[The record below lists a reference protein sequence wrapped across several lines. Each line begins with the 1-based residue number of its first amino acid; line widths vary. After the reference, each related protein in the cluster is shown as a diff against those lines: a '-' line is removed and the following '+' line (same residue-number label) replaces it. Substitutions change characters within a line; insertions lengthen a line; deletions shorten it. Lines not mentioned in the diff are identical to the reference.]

1 MIPADVEKRI
11 SSVGIDVGTSTSH
24 LIFSELVL
32 RKDPNSRTEKFH
44 VAERNI
50 QYRGN
55 IFFTPLKVNNEI
67 NFEELTRIF
76 LNEYEKA
83 GKKTSD
89 IDTGAVIITGESA
102 KKENADQIIELLAR
116 ETGKFVAASAGPNFE
131 SIISA
136 YGSGAVKYSKNH
148 SCKVIHSDVGG
159 GTSNIAVINNG
170 EIISTAC
177 INVGGRLLV
186 FNEKDEIIKI
196 EAAGKIALDHC
207 KLDLGVGDL
216 ISYSQKVQIAYEM
229 TSALLEVIT
238 GQKMSKFTKK
248 LMMTPPLLTE
258 TIEGEN
264 FWSFSGGVAEYIYND
279 NIPIFNDLGYE
290 LGKEIRSRIE
300 KRYNRTCLEVPEKIR
315 ATVIGASEYTL
326 QVSGSTTFMS
336 PNTKE
341 TSFPIRNLPI
351 VTPCI
356 QRELLS
362 ETYVANQIST
372 ALQRLDL
379 LEGEDAIALAFHD
392 PVRTVYEKLTI
403 FSKGVVK
410 ALPKTITNN
419 KPIILIFNTDIGNS
433 VGNVLHRETG
443 VQNDILSIDEIF
455 LKEGDFIDIGQPI
468 VNNRVFPVVVKSL
481 IFG

>member
-1 MIPADVEKRI
+1 MIPTEVEKRI

-44 VAERNI
+44 VAERKI

-67 NFEELTRIF
+67 DLAELNQI
-76 LNEYEKA
+76 LLKEYEKA

-102 KKENADQIIELLAR
+102 KKENAEQIIELLAR

-136 YGSGAVKYSKNH
+136 YGSGAVKYSKNN

-159 GTSNIAVINNG
+159 GTSNIAVISDG

-177 INVGGRLLV
+177 INIGGRLLV

-196 EAAGKIALDHC
+196 EPAGRIALDHC
-207 KLDLGVGDL
+207 EYHLEVGDL
-216 ISYSQKVQIAYEM
+216 ISQSQKVHVACEL

-238 GQKMSKFTKK
+238 GQRMSKFTKK
-248 LMMTPPLLTE
+248 LMMTPPLSTKS
-258 TIEGEN
+258 IEGEN
-264 FWSFSGGVAEYIYND
+264 YWSFSGGVAEYIYN
-279 NIPIFNDLGYE
+279 NNTPIFDDLGFE

-300 KRYNRTCLEVPEKIR
+300 KKHNKSWVEVPEKIR

-336 PNTKE
+336 PDTKE

-351 VTPCI
+351 VTPFI

-362 ETYVANQIST
+362 ENYVATQIST
-372 ALQRLDL
+372 ALRRFDL
-379 LEGEDAIALAFHD
+379 LEGEEAIALAFHD
-392 PVRTVYEKLTI
+392 PVRTVYEKLTV

-410 ALPKTITNN
+410 ALPKTIAN
-419 KPIILIFNTDIGNS
+419 KQPIILIFSTDIGNS
-433 VGNVLHRETG
+433 VGNVLYRETG
-443 VQNDILSIDEIF
+443 VKNTILSIDEIF

>member
-1 MIPADVEKRI
+1 MSPTGVEKRI

-32 RKDPNSRTEKFH
+32 KKDPISRTEKFH

-50 QYRGN
+50 QYKGR
-55 IFFTPLKVNNEI
+55 IFFTPLKNNEI
-67 NFEELTRIF
+67 DLQELTRI
-76 LNEYEKA
+76 LLKEYEKA
-83 GKKTSD
+83 GKKTSE

-102 KKENADQIIELLAR
+102 KKENAEQIIELLAR

-136 YGSGAVKYSKNH
+136 YGSGAVKYSKNQ
-148 SCKVIHSDVGG
+148 SCKVIHTDVGG

-186 FNEKDEIIKI
+186 FDEKDEIIKI
-196 EAAGKIALDHC
+196 EPAGKIVLDHC
-207 KLDLGVGDL
+207 NLNLGIGDL
-216 ISYSQKVQIAYEM
+216 ISHSQKEKIANEL

-238 GQKMSKFTKK
+238 GQKMSKFAMK
-248 LMMTPPLLTE
+248 LMKTPPLSTKS
-258 TIEGEN
+258 IEGEN
-264 FWSFSGGVAEYIYND
+264 YWSFSGGIAEYIYN
-279 NIPIFNDLGYE
+279 NNTPIFNDLGFE
-290 LGKEIRSRIE
+290 LGKEIRSQI
-300 KRYNRTCLEVPEKIR
+300 KKKYSKSWIEVPEKIR

-326 QVSGSTTFMS
+326 QVSGSTTFMT
-336 PNTKE
+336 PETEE

-351 VTPCI
+351 VTPFI
-356 QRELLS
+356 ERDLLS
-362 ETYVANQIST
+362 ESYVATQIST

-379 LEGEDAIALAFHD
+379 LEGEEAVALAFHD
-392 PVRTVYEKLTI
+392 PVRTVYEKLTV

-419 KPIILIFNTDIGNS
+419 KPIILIFSTDIGNS
-433 VGNVLHRETG
+433 VGNVLYRETG
-443 VQNDILSIDEIF
+443 IKNDILSIDEIY

>member
-1 MIPADVEKRI
+1 MTPTEVEKRI

-32 RKDPNSRTEKFH
+32 KKDPSSRTEKFH

-55 IFFTPLKVNNEI
+55 IFFTPLTEENEI
-67 NFEELTRIF
+67 NLKELTQI
-76 LNEYEKA
+76 LLKEYEKA
-83 GKKTSD
+83 GKSTSE
-89 IDTGAVIITGESA
+89 IDTGAIIITGESA
-102 KKENADQIIELLAR
+102 KKENAEQIIEILAR

-136 YGSGAVKYSKNH
+136 YGSGAVKYSKDH

-159 GTSNIAVINNG
+159 GTSNIAVIDEG
-170 EIISTAC
+170 KITATAC
-177 INVGGRLLV
+177 INVGGRLIV
-186 FNEKDEIIKI
+186 FNDKDEIIRL
-196 EAAGKIALDHC
+196 EPAGRITLTHC
-207 KLDLGVGDL
+207 KLDLGMGDIVTL
-216 ISYSQKVQIAYEM
+216 SQKDQIAHEL

-238 GQKMSKFTKK
+238 GQEMSSFTKR
-248 LMMTPPLLTE
+248 LMMTSPLPTE
-258 TIEGEN
+258 SVDGKI
-264 FWSFSGGVAEYIYND
+264 FWSFSGGVAEYIYKKNTQS
-279 NIPIFNDLGYE
+279 FNDLGIQ
-290 LGKEIRSRIE
+290 LGNQIRSRIE
-300 KRYNRTCLEVPEKIR
+300 KKYKQNWIEVPEKIR

-336 PNTKE
+336 PETKE
-341 TSFPIRNLPI
+341 TFFPIRNLPI
-351 VTPCI
+351 VTPII
-356 QRELLS
+356 QREMLS
-362 ETYVANQIST
+362 EEYVTTQIST

-379 LEGEDAIALAFHD
+379 LEGKEAIALAFHD
-392 PVRTVYEKLTI
+392 PVRTVYEKLTT

-419 KPIILIFNTDIGNS
+419 QPIILIFDTDIGNS

-443 VQNDILSIDEIF
+443 VENNILSIDEIS
-455 LKEGDFIDIGQPI
+455 LKEGDFIDIGRPI